1 MFHELNF
8 WGLLTLKIGLI
19 TDGTKKH
26 LKYLKMEYSFYDFL
40 KLLGS
45 LALFLYGM
53 KIMSEGLQKFAG
65 DRLRRIL
72 TAMTTNRVT
81 GVLTGVLI
89 TALVQSSSA
98 TTVMVVSFVNAGLLT
113 LSQSIGVIM
122 GANIGT
128 TVTAWIISALGF
140 KVDIAAFALPLLAF
154 GIPLLFSQKS
164 NRKYVGE
171 FIFGFS
177 FLFMGLSYLK
187 NNAPDLSQNPDMLAF
202 VQNYTDMGF
211 ISILLF
217 VLIGTVLTMVV
228 QASAA
233 TMAITLIMCAN
244 GWISFEL
251 GAALV
256 LGENIG
262 TTITANLAALTGNT
276 QARRAALAHLAFN
289 VFGVLWVLCLFVPF
303 TEAVSWF
310 VENVMGS
317 NDPSVAVSFKL
328 SAFHTAF
335 NICNVLIL
343 IWFVPFIERT
353 VCAIIPLKEQDEE
366 YRLRFISGG
375 MLSTAELSIL
385 QASKEIHLF
394 AERTHRMFGMV
405 RDLLHTEK
413 DDDFNRV
420 FSRVEKYEN
429 ISDSMELEIANYLNK
444 VSEGRLSSESKL
456 QIRGML
462 REVTEIESIGDSCY
476 NLARTISRKRQSN
489 EDFVQKQYDH
499 IHFMMELA
507 DEALTQMIK
516 VVERTEHNAL
526 DVNKSYNLE
535 NEINNYRNQLK
546 NQNIVDVNNKEY
558 SYQMGVYYMDIIAE
572 CEKLGDYV
580 VNVVEASCDIKEKK
594 AS

>member
-1 MFHELNF
+1 
-8 WGLLTLKIGLI
+8 
-19 TDGTKKH
+19 
-26 LKYLKMEYSFYDFL
+26 MEYSFYDFL
-40 KLLGS
+40 KLIGS
-45 LALFLYGM
+45 LGLFLYGM
-53 KIMSEGLQKFAG
+53 KIMSEGLQKVAG
-65 DRLRRIL
+65 DRLRSIL

-89 TALVQSSSA
+89 TALIQSSSA

-113 LSQSIGVIM
+113 LAESISVIM

-128 TVTAWIISALGF
+128 TVTAWIISIFGF
-140 KVDIAAFALPLLAF
+140 KVDMAAFALPLLA
-154 GIPLLFSQKS
+154 IALPLIFSGKI
-164 NRKYVGE
+164 NRKSIGE

-187 NNAPDLSQNPDMLAF
+187 ANAPDLNANPEMLAF

-211 ISILLF
+211 FSILLF
-217 VLIGTVLTMVV
+217 LFIGTILTMIV

-244 GWISFEL
+244 GWISLEL

-262 TTITANLAALTGNT
+262 TTITANLAALTANT
-276 QARRAALAHLAFN
+276 QAKRAALAHFVFN
-289 VFGVLWVLCLFVPF
+289 VFGVIWVLIIFHPF
-303 TEAVSWF
+303 MELVNWVVDTF
-310 VENVMGS
+310 FQS
-317 NDPSVAVSFKL
+317 NNPEVAISYKL
-328 SAFHTAF
+328 SAFHSIF
-335 NICNVLIL
+335 NICNVCIL
-343 IWFVPFIERT
+343 IWGVKLIERT
-353 VCAIIPLKEQDEE
+353 VCALVHPKEEDEE
-366 YRLRFISGG
+366 PRLRFITGG

-385 QASKEIHLF
+385 QARKEIHLF

-405 RDLLHTEK
+405 QDLMHTEK
-413 DDDFNRV
+413 DDDFNKL

-429 ISDSMELEIANYLNK
+429 ISDNMELEIANYLNQ

-456 QIRGML
+456 QIRAML

-476 NLARTISRKRQSN
+476 NLARTINRKRQTN
-489 EDFVQKQYDH
+489 QDFTEKQYEH
-499 IHFMMELA
+499 IHFMMKLTDDALA
-507 DEALTQMIK
+507 QMIV
-516 VVERTEHNAL
+516 VVEKPEHQSI
-526 DVNKSYNLE
+526 DINKSFNIE

-546 NQNIVDVNNKEY
+546 NQNILDVNNKEY
-558 SYQMGVYYMDIIAE
+558 DYQMGVYYMDIIAE

-580 VNVVEASCDIKEKK
+580 VNVVEASSDVKEKK

>member
-1 MFHELNF
+1 
-8 WGLLTLKIGLI
+8 
-19 TDGTKKH
+19 
-26 LKYLKMEYSFYDFL
+26 MEYSFYDFL
-40 KLLGS
+40 KLIGS
-45 LALFLYGM
+45 LGLFLYGM
-53 KIMSEGLQKFAG
+53 KIMSEGLQKVAG
-65 DRLRRIL
+65 DRLRSIL

-89 TALVQSSSA
+89 TALIQSSSA

-113 LSQSIGVIM
+113 LAESISVIM

-128 TVTAWIISALGF
+128 TVTAWIISIFGF
-140 KVDIAAFALPLLAF
+140 KVDMAAFALPLLAIALPF
-154 GIPLLFSQKS
+154 IFSGKS
-164 NRKYVGE
+164 NRKSIGE

-187 NNAPDLSQNPDMLAF
+187 SNAPDLNANPEMLAF

-211 ISILLF
+211 FSIILF
-217 VLIGTVLTMVV
+217 LLIGTILTMIV

-244 GWISFEL
+244 GWISLEL

-262 TTITANLAALTGNT
+262 TTITANLAALTANT
-276 QARRAALAHLAFN
+276 QAKRAALAHFVFN
-289 VFGVLWVLCLFVPF
+289 VFGVIWVLIIFHPF
-303 TEAVSWF
+303 MELVNWVVDTF
-310 VENVMGS
+310 FQS
-317 NDPSVAVSFKL
+317 NNPEVAISYKL
-328 SAFHTAF
+328 SAFHSIF
-335 NICNVLIL
+335 NICNVCIL
-343 IWFVPFIERT
+343 IWGVKLIERT
-353 VCAIIPLKEQDEE
+353 VCALIHPKEEDEE
-366 YRLRFISGG
+366 PRLRFITGG

-385 QASKEIHLF
+385 QARKEIHLF

-405 RDLLHTEK
+405 QDLMHTEK
-413 DDDFNRV
+413 DDDFNKL

-429 ISDSMELEIANYLNK
+429 ISDNMELEIANYLNQ

-456 QIRGML
+456 QIRAML

-476 NLARTISRKRQSN
+476 NLARTINRKRQTN
-489 EDFVQKQYDH
+489 QDFTEKQYEH
-499 IHFMMELA
+499 IHFMMKLTDDALA
-507 DEALTQMIK
+507 QMIV
-516 VVERTEHNAL
+516 VVEKPEHQSI
-526 DVNKSYNLE
+526 DINKSFNIE

-546 NQNIVDVNNKEY
+546 NQNILDVNNKEY
-558 SYQMGVYYMDIIAE
+558 DYQMGVYYMDIIAE

-580 VNVVEASCDIKEKK
+580 VNVVEASSDVKEKK

>member
-1 MFHELNF
+1 
-8 WGLLTLKIGLI
+8 
-19 TDGTKKH
+19 
-26 LKYLKMEYSFYDFL
+26 MEYSSYDFL
-40 KLLGS
+40 KLIGS
-45 LALFLYGM
+45 LGLFLYGM
-53 KIMSEGLQKFAG
+53 KIMSEGLQKVAG
-65 DRLRRIL
+65 DRLRSIL

-89 TALVQSSSA
+89 TALIQSSSA

-113 LSQSIGVIM
+113 LAESISVIM

-128 TVTAWIISALGF
+128 TVTAWIISIFGF
-140 KVDIAAFALPLLAF
+140 KVDMAAFALPLLA
-154 GIPLLFSQKS
+154 IALPLIFSGKS
-164 NRKYVGE
+164 NRKSIGE

-187 NNAPDLSQNPDMLAF
+187 ANAPDLNANPEMLAF

-211 ISILLF
+211 FSILLF
-217 VLIGTVLTMVV
+217 LFIGTILTMIV

-244 GWISFEL
+244 GWISLEL

-262 TTITANLAALTGNT
+262 TTITANLAALTANT
-276 QARRAALAHLAFN
+276 QAKRAALAHFVFN
-289 VFGVLWVLCLFVPF
+289 VFGVIWVLIIFHPF
-303 TEAVSWF
+303 IQLVNWVVDTFFQTNNPE
-310 VENVMGS
+310 
-317 NDPSVAVSFKL
+317 VAISYKL
-328 SAFHTAF
+328 SAFHSIF
-335 NICNVLIL
+335 NICNVCLL
-343 IWFVPFIERT
+343 IWGVKLIERT
-353 VCAIIPLKEQDEE
+353 VCALIRPKEEDEE
-366 YRLRFISGG
+366 PRLRFITGG

-385 QASKEIHLF
+385 QARKEIHLF

-405 RDLLHTEK
+405 QDLLHTDK
-413 DDDFNRV
+413 DDDFNKL

-429 ISDSMELEIANYLNK
+429 ISDNMELEIANYLNQ

-456 QIRGML
+456 QIRAML

-476 NLARTISRKRQSN
+476 NLARTINRKRQTN
-489 EDFVQKQYDH
+489 QDFTEKQYEH
-499 IHFMMELA
+499 IHFMMKLTDDALA
-507 DEALTQMIK
+507 QMIV
-516 VVERTEHNAL
+516 VVEKPEHQSI
-526 DVNKSYNLE
+526 DINKSFNIE

-546 NQNIVDVNNKEY
+546 NQNILDVNNKEY
-558 SYQMGVYYMDIIAE
+558 DYQMGVYYMDIIAE

-580 VNVVEASCDIKEKK
+580 VNVVEASSDVKEKK

>member
-1 MFHELNF
+1 M
-8 WGLLTLKIGLI
+8 
-19 TDGTKKH
+19 D
-26 LKYLKMEYSFYDFL
+26 YSFYDFL

-72 TAMTTNRVT
+72 TAMTTNRVMGVIT
-81 GVLTGVLI
+81 GMLI
-89 TALVQSSSA
+89 TALIQSSSA
-98 TTVMVVSFVNAGLLT
+98 TTVMVVSFVNAGLLE
-113 LSQSIGVIM
+113 LAQSIGVIM

-140 KVDIAAFALPLLAF
+140 KVDIAAFA
-154 GIPLLFSQKS
+154 IPLLFFGLPLLFSSKS
-164 NRKYVGE
+164 NRKSLGE

-177 FLFMGLSYLK
+177 FLFMGLQNLK
-187 NNAPDLSQNPDMLAF
+187 ANAPDLQQNPDMLQF
-202 VQNYTDMGF
+202 VQNWADMGF
-211 ISILLF
+211 VSILIF
-217 VLIGTVLTMVV
+217 VLIGTVLTMIV

-262 TTITANLAALTGNT
+262 TTITANLAALTANT
-276 QARRAALAHLAFN
+276 QAKRAAMAHLVFN
-289 VFGVLWVLCLFVPF
+289 VFGVIWVLCLFPF
-303 TEAVSWF
+303 FTGGISWF
-310 VENVMGS
+310 VENVMGVTET
-317 NDPSVAVSFKL
+317 SVAVPFKL

-335 NICNVLIL
+335 NICNVLIM
-343 IWFVPFIERT
+343 IWFVKLIERT
-353 VCAIIPLKEQDEE
+353 VCTIYPSKEQDEE

-385 QASKEIHLF
+385 QAKKEIHLY
-394 AERTHRMFGMV
+394 AERTYRMYGMV
-405 RDLLHTEK
+405 KDLLHTTKEE
-413 DDDFNRV
+413 DFNKL
-420 FSRVEKYEN
+420 FSRIEKYES
-429 ISDSMELEIANYLNK
+429 ISDNMELEIANYLNQ

-456 QIRGML
+456 EIRAML

-476 NLARTISRKRQSN
+476 NLARTINRRRQAN
-489 EDFVQKQYDH
+489 VDFVEKQYER
-499 IHFMMELA
+499 IHNMM
-507 DEALTQMIK
+507 ALVDQSLQQMI
-516 VVERTEHNAL
+516 VVINHAEHENRDV
-526 DVNKSYNLE
+526 DVNKSFNLE

-546 NQNIVDVNNKEY
+546 NQNILDVNNKEY
-558 SYQMGVYYMDIIAE
+558 DYQMGVFYMDIIAE

-580 VNVVEASCDIKEKK
+580 VNVVEATTDMKEKK
-594 AS
+594 SA

>member
-1 MFHELNF
+1 
-8 WGLLTLKIGLI
+8 
-19 TDGTKKH
+19 
-26 LKYLKMEYSFYDFL
+26 MEYSFYDFL
-40 KLLGS
+40 KLIGS
-45 LALFLYGM
+45 LGLFLFGM
-53 KIMSEGLQKFAG
+53 KIMSEGLQKVAG
-65 DRLRRIL
+65 DRLRSIL

-89 TALVQSSSA
+89 TALIQSSSA

-113 LSQSIGVIM
+113 LAESISVIM

-128 TVTAWIISALGF
+128 TVTAWIISIFGF
-140 KVDIAAFALPLLAF
+140 KVDMAAFALPLLA
-154 GIPLLFSQKS
+154 IALPLIFSGKS
-164 NRKYVGE
+164 NRKSIGE

-187 NNAPDLSQNPDMLAF
+187 ANAPDLNANPEMLAF

-211 ISILLF
+211 FSILLF
-217 VLIGTVLTMVV
+217 LFIGTILTMIV

-244 GWISFEL
+244 GWISLEL

-262 TTITANLAALTGNT
+262 TTITANLAALTANT
-276 QARRAALAHLAFN
+276 QAKRAALAHFVFN
-289 VFGVLWVLCLFVPF
+289 VFGVIWVLIIFHPF
-303 TEAVSWF
+303 MELVNWVVDTF
-310 VENVMGS
+310 FQS
-317 NDPSVAVSFKL
+317 NNPEVAISYKL
-328 SAFHTAF
+328 SAFHSIF
-335 NICNVLIL
+335 NICNVCIL
-343 IWFVPFIERT
+343 IWGVKLIERT
-353 VCAIIPLKEQDEE
+353 VCALIHPKEEDEE
-366 YRLRFISGG
+366 PRLRFITGG

-385 QASKEIHLF
+385 QARKEIHLF

-405 RDLLHTEK
+405 QDLMHTEK
-413 DDDFNRV
+413 DDDFNKL

-429 ISDSMELEIANYLNK
+429 ISDNMELEIANYLNQ

-456 QIRGML
+456 QIRAML

-476 NLARTISRKRQSN
+476 NLARTINRKRQTN
-489 EDFVQKQYDH
+489 QDFTEKQYEH
-499 IHFMMELA
+499 IHFMMKLTDDALA
-507 DEALTQMIK
+507 QMIV
-516 VVERTEHNAL
+516 VVEKPEHQSI
-526 DVNKSYNLE
+526 DINKSFNIE

-546 NQNIVDVNNKEY
+546 NQNILDVNNKEY
-558 SYQMGVYYMDIIAE
+558 DYQMGVYYMDIIAE

-580 VNVVEASCDIKEKK
+580 VNVVEASSDVKEKK

>member
-1 MFHELNF
+1 
-8 WGLLTLKIGLI
+8 
-19 TDGTKKH
+19 
-26 LKYLKMEYSFYDFL
+26 MEYSFYDFL
-40 KLLGS
+40 KLIGS
-45 LALFLYGM
+45 LGLFLYGM
-53 KIMSEGLQKFAG
+53 KIMSEGLQKVAG
-65 DRLRRIL
+65 DRLRSIL

-89 TALVQSSSA
+89 TALIQSSSA

-113 LSQSIGVIM
+113 LAESISVIM

-128 TVTAWIISALGF
+128 TVTAWIISIFGF
-140 KVDIAAFALPLLAF
+140 KVDMAAFALPLLA
-154 GIPLLFSQKS
+154 IALPLIFSGKS
-164 NRKYVGE
+164 NRKSIGE

-187 NNAPDLSQNPDMLAF
+187 ANAPDLNANPEMLAF

-211 ISILLF
+211 FSILLF
-217 VLIGTVLTMVV
+217 LFIGTILTMIV

-244 GWISFEL
+244 GWISLEL

-262 TTITANLAALTGNT
+262 TTITANLAALTANT
-276 QARRAALAHLAFN
+276 QAKRAALAHFVFN
-289 VFGVLWVLCLFVPF
+289 VFGVIWVLIIFHPF
-303 TEAVSWF
+303 IQLVNWVVDTFFQTNNPE
-310 VENVMGS
+310 
-317 NDPSVAVSFKL
+317 VAISYKL
-328 SAFHTAF
+328 SAFHSIF
-335 NICNVLIL
+335 NICNVCLL
-343 IWFVPFIERT
+343 IWGVKLIERT
-353 VCAIIPLKEQDEE
+353 VCALIRPKEEDEE
-366 YRLRFISGG
+366 PRLRFITGG

-385 QASKEIHLF
+385 QARKEIHLF

-405 RDLLHTEK
+405 QDLLHTDK
-413 DDDFNRV
+413 DDDFNKL

-429 ISDSMELEIANYLNK
+429 ISDNMELEIANYLNQ

-456 QIRGML
+456 QIRAML

-476 NLARTISRKRQSN
+476 NLARTINRKRQTN
-489 EDFVQKQYDH
+489 QDFTEKQYEH
-499 IHFMMELA
+499 IHFMMKLTDDDLA
-507 DEALTQMIK
+507 QMIV
-516 VVERTEHNAL
+516 VVEKPEHQSI
-526 DVNKSYNLE
+526 DINKSFNIE

-546 NQNIVDVNNKEY
+546 NQNILDVNNKEY
-558 SYQMGVYYMDIIAE
+558 DYQMGVYYMDIIAE

-580 VNVVEASCDIKEKK
+580 VNVVEASSDVKEKK

>member
-1 MFHELNF
+1 
-8 WGLLTLKIGLI
+8 
-19 TDGTKKH
+19 
-26 LKYLKMEYSFYDFL
+26 MEYSFYDLL
-40 KLLGS
+40 KLFGS

-81 GVLTGVLI
+81 GVLTGMLI

-164 NRKYVGE
+164 NRKSIGE

-177 FLFMGLSYLK
+177 FLFMGLSMLQA
-187 NNAPDLSQNPDMLAF
+187 NAPDLQKNPDMLAF

-211 ISILLF
+211 FSILLF
-217 VLIGTVLTMVV
+217 VFIGTILTMIV

-276 QARRAALAHLAFN
+276 QARRAAMAHLMFN
-289 VFGVLWVLCLFVPF
+289 VFGVIWVLCVFPF
-303 TEAVSWF
+303 FTGAVSWF

-317 NDPSVAVSFKL
+317 TEMSVAVPFKL
-328 SAFHTAF
+328 SAFHSAF

-353 VCAIIPLKEQDEE
+353 VCAIIPQKEQDEE
-366 YRLRFISGG
+366 YRLRYITGG

-394 AERTHRMFGMV
+394 AERTRRMFGMV

-413 DDDFNRV
+413 DDDFNRI

-429 ISDSMELEIANYLNK
+429 IRDSMELEIANYLNQ

-476 NLARTISRKRQSN
+476 NLARTINRKRQAN
-489 EDFVQKQYDH
+489 EDFTEQQYEH
-499 IHFMMELA
+499 IHSMMALD
-507 DEALTQMIK
+507 DEALAQMIT
-516 VVERTEHNAL
+516 VIEHTDHPAT

-535 NEINNYRNQLK
+535 NEINNFRNQLK
-546 NQNIVDVNNKEY
+546 NQNIVDVNNKDY

-580 VNVVEASCDIKEKK
+580 MNVVEASCDIKEKK

>member
-1 MFHELNF
+1 
-8 WGLLTLKIGLI
+8 
-19 TDGTKKH
+19 
-26 LKYLKMEYSFYDFL
+26 MEYSFYDFL
-40 KLLGS
+40 KLIGS
-45 LALFLYGM
+45 LGLFLYGM
-53 KIMSEGLQKFAG
+53 KIMSEGLQKVAG
-65 DRLRRIL
+65 DRLRSIL

-89 TALVQSSSA
+89 TALIQSSSA

-113 LSQSIGVIM
+113 LAESISVIM

-128 TVTAWIISALGF
+128 TVTAWIISIFGF
-140 KVDIAAFALPLLAF
+140 KVDMAAFALPLLA
-154 GIPLLFSQKS
+154 IALPLIFSGKS
-164 NRKYVGE
+164 NRKSIGE

-187 NNAPDLSQNPDMLAF
+187 ANAPDLNANPEMLAF

-211 ISILLF
+211 FSILLF
-217 VLIGTVLTMVV
+217 LFIGTILTMIV

-244 GWISFEL
+244 GWISLEL

-262 TTITANLAALTGNT
+262 TTITANLAALTANT
-276 QARRAALAHLAFN
+276 QAKRAALAHFVFN
-289 VFGVLWVLCLFVPF
+289 VFGVIWVLIIFHPF
-303 TEAVSWF
+303 IQLVNWVVDTFFQTNNPE
-310 VENVMGS
+310 
-317 NDPSVAVSFKL
+317 VAISYKL
-328 SAFHTAF
+328 SAFHSIF
-335 NICNVLIL
+335 NICNVCLL
-343 IWFVPFIERT
+343 IWGVKLIERT
-353 VCAIIPLKEQDEE
+353 VCALIRPKEEDEE
-366 YRLRFISGG
+366 PRLRFITGG

-385 QASKEIHLF
+385 QARKEIHLF

-405 RDLLHTEK
+405 QDLLHTDK
-413 DDDFNRV
+413 DDDFNKL

-429 ISDSMELEIANYLNK
+429 ISDNMELEIANYLNQ

-456 QIRGML
+456 QIRAML

-476 NLARTISRKRQSN
+476 NLARTINRKRQIN
-489 EDFVQKQYDH
+489 QDFTEKQYEH
-499 IHFMMELA
+499 IHFVMKLTDDALA
-507 DEALTQMIK
+507 QMIV
-516 VVERTEHNAL
+516 VVEKPEHQSI
-526 DVNKSYNLE
+526 DINKSFNIE

-546 NQNIVDVNNKEY
+546 NQNILDVNNKEY
-558 SYQMGVYYMDIIAE
+558 DYQMGVYYMDIIAE

-580 VNVVEASCDIKEKK
+580 VNVVEASSDVKEKK

>member
-1 MFHELNF
+1 
-8 WGLLTLKIGLI
+8 
-19 TDGTKKH
+19 
-26 LKYLKMEYSFYDFL
+26 MEYSFYDLL

-45 LALFLYGM
+45 LAMFLYGM

-65 DRLRRIL
+65 DRLRNIL

-89 TALVQSSSA
+89 TALIQSSSA
-98 TTVMVVSFVNAGLLT
+98 TTVMVVSFVNAGLLS

-140 KVDIAAFALPLLAF
+140 KVDMAAMSLPLLAI
-154 GIPLLFSQKS
+154 GVPLLFSGKS
-164 NRKYVGE
+164 NRKSIGE

-177 FLFMGLSYLK
+177 FLFMGLSLLK
-187 NNAPDLSQNPDMLAF
+187 ANAPDLGRNPEMLSF

-211 ISILLF
+211 ASVILF
-217 VLIGTVLTMVV
+217 VLIGTVLTMIV

-262 TTITANLAALTGNT
+262 TTITANLAALTGNVPSK
-276 QARRAALAHLAFN
+276 RAAMAHLVFN
-289 VFGVLWVLCLFVPF
+289 IFGVIWVLCLFKPV
-303 TEAVSWF
+303 TMCVSWF
-310 VENVMGS
+310 VEDVMKTI
-317 NDPSVAVSFKL
+317 DPAVAVSFKL

-343 IWFVPFIERT
+343 IWFVKFIEKT
-353 VCAIIPLKEQDEE
+353 VCKIIPQKETEEE
-366 YRLRFISGG
+366 YRLRFITGG
-375 MLSTAELSIL
+375 LLSTAELSIV
-385 QASKEIHLF
+385 QARKEINLF
-394 AERTHRMFGMV
+394 AERMRRMFGMLQ
-405 RDLLHTEK
+405 DLLHTTNEN
-413 DDDFNRV
+413 DFNKL
-420 FSRVEKYEN
+420 FSRIEKYEN
-429 ISDSMELEIANYLNK
+429 ISDNMELEIANYLNK

-456 QIRGML
+456 EIRGML

-476 NLARTISRKRQSN
+476 NLARTINRKRN
-489 EDFVQKQYDH
+489 GGNDFTEKQYEH
-499 IHFMMELA
+499 IHQMMQLTS
-507 DEALTQMIK
+507 DALTHMIA
-516 VVERTEHNAL
+516 VVEDEHHVV
-526 DVNKSYNLE
+526 DVNKSFNIE
-535 NEINNYRNQLK
+535 NEMNNYRAQLK
-546 NQNIVDVNNKEY
+546 NQNVVDVNNKEY
-558 SYQMGVYYMDIIAE
+558 DYQMGVHYMDLIGE

-580 VNVVEASCDIKEKK
+580 VNVVEARTNVKEKK
-594 AS
+594 VGDNR